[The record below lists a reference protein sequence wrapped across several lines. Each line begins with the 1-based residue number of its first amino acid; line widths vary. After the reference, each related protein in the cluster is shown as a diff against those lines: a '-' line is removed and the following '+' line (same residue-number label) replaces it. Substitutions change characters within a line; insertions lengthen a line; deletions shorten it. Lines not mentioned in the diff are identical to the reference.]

1 MTDGRL
7 PSAEFPIRHDS
18 CEAQRGG
25 SAYTCSVIVPV
36 VLLLP
41 AFPIALLSTMYDV
54 IVIGGGLAGC
64 SAAGQ
69 LARRGHD
76 VLLLEKETYPR
87 HKLCGEFLSPE
98 AQSSFERLGI
108 LESVTDA
115 GARPIE
121 HARLTGPNGTTVEQ
135 SLPDTAL
142 GLSRYR
148 LDHLLFRRACTL
160 GADGRT
166 NTKVTEVEGT
176 LDEGFAVHAGSEVFE
191 GRLVLGAYGRRGVP
205 DRTLNRSFLD
215 HNSPYV
221 AFKAHYAGD
230 TSNIDGTIEIH
241 TAEGGYCGLG
251 PVEEDR
257 VNACWIGHTDALTDA
272 GGTPA
277 AMLEQSLCQNPAL
290 ADRMTGLTRVSDRFE
305 AVSQVP
311 LMAKEQFVDDVC
323 MVGDAA
329 GMIAPLCGDGM
340 AMALAA
346 ADLVVP
352 PAANVL
358 NGTHSATAFKRAYRT
373 RWSNR
378 FKRRLQLGRWVH
390 RAAFHPT
397 ATRALLTTCRTL
409 PFLTRWLIRSTR
421 G

>member
-1 MTDGRL
+1 M
-7 PSAEFPIRHDS
+7 P
-18 CEAQRGG
+18 
-25 SAYTCSVIVPV
+25 
-36 VLLLP
+36 
-41 AFPIALLSTMYDV
+41 YDA

-69 LARRGHD
+69 LAQRGHD
-76 VLLLEKETYPR
+76 VLLLEKDTYPR

-98 AQSSFERLGI
+98 AQSSFRRLGV
-108 LESVTDA
+108 LDDVVDA
-115 GARPIE
+115 GARPVE
-121 HARLTGPNGTTVEQ
+121 HARLTGPHGTTVDQ

-148 LDHLLFRRACTL
+148 LDQLLFRRACTL
-160 GADGRT
+160 GVEGRP
-166 NTKVTEVEGT
+166 NTKVTAVHGT

-205 DRTLNRSFLD
+205 DRTLDRPFLNQ
-215 HNSPYV
+215 HSPYV

-230 TSNIDGTIEIH
+230 TTALDGTIEIH
-241 TAEGGYCGLG
+241 TAKGGYCGLG
-251 PVEEDR
+251 PVEANR
-257 VNACWIGHTDALTDA
+257 VNACWIGRTDALQDA
-272 GGTPA
+272 GGTPE
-277 AMLEQSLCQNPAL
+277 AMLHHTLCRNPAL
-290 ADRMTGLTRVSDRFE
+290 ADRMQGLTRVSDHFE

-352 PAANVL
+352 PAADVL
-358 NGTHSATAFKRAYRT
+358 TGASSPAAFKRTYRT
-373 RWSNR
+373 RWSDR
-378 FKRRLQLGRWVH
+378 FERRLQIGRWVH
-390 RAAFHPT
+390 RAAFRPT
-397 ATRALLTTCRTL
+397 ATRALLTTCRFL
-409 PFLTRWLIRSTR
+409 PPLARWLIRSTR